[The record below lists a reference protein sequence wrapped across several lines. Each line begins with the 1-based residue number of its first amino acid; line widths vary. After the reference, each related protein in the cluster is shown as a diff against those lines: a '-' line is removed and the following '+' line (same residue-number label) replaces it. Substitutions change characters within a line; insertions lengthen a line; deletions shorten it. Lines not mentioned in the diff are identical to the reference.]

1 MRSSRP
7 QSYSKFMNNTF
18 NDFQFNFSKTST
30 GFYKPNINRINNF
43 PRNFRIF
50 SSNASV
56 PKFKEKLFSLRDI
69 NDKITDSRGTSLPI
83 QYKRLTE
90 EENKRQFGFLYRE
103 EQNQNLALIKN
114 FLNNM
119 NMSKYKIKK
128 ENKENKEIKES
139 KENKEDKEGKE
150 SKTKEKKLE
159 IKIEHSNKEKEKNKT
174 EMKTTEINSRI
185 KKNKSEE
192 SKTKIK
198 VKNRNDLWLP
208 KGYPEYELLVENPK
222 LLKQYLKNN
231 YFANHLPEF
240 TLNNIRE
247 KASESDIFFKKPI
260 TFKESLY
267 NKKIKPNNYNSSDIF
282 HQKYNIENLAK
293 CSEKYLF
300 KEKPKDKYYITRESE
315 SRWSPKTPFLGF
327 MNSPSTEYNILNP
340 SKKNTIGYTR
350 DKITTEINEY
360 KKKIIEEKKV
370 DRKISKS
377 VNYMNPIYRQKGIG
391 EFIDITR
398 NGGNNVGKD
407 FLGFYSR
414 NDKCFRKN
422 NDVGSTF
429 YDSYLFYK
437 DICEK
442 PFTLTPTLKMN

>member
-1 MRSSRP
+1 M
-7 QSYSKFMNNTF
+7 Y
-18 NDFQFNFSKTST
+18 
-30 GFYKPNINRINNF
+30 
-43 PRNFRIF
+43 
-50 SSNASV
+50 
-56 PKFKEKLFSLRDI
+56 
-69 NDKITDSRGTSLPI
+69 
-83 QYKRLTE
+83 
-90 EENKRQFGFLYRE
+90 NKR
-103 EQNQNLALIKN
+103 
-114 FLNNM
+114 
-119 NMSKYKIKK
+119 
-128 ENKENKEIKES
+128 
-139 KENKEDKEGKE
+139 
-150 SKTKEKKLE
+150 
-159 IKIEHSNKEKEKNKT
+159 
-174 EMKTTEINSRI
+174 
-185 KKNKSEE
+185 
-192 SKTKIK
+192 
-198 VKNRNDLWLP
+198 
-208 KGYPEYELLVENPK
+208 
-222 LLKQYLKNN
+222 
-231 YFANHLPEF
+231 
-240 TLNNIRE
+240 
-247 KASESDIFFKKPI
+247 
-260 TFKESLY
+260 
-267 NKKIKPNNYNSSDIF
+267 IKPNNYNSSDIF

-327 MNSPSTEYNILNP
+327 MNSPSTENNILNP

-360 KKKIIEEKKV
+360 KKKIIEEKKM

-422 NDVGSTF
+422 NDVGATF

>member
-1 MRSSRP
+1 
-7 QSYSKFMNNTF
+7 MNRT
-18 NDFQFNFSKTST
+18 
-30 GFYKPNINRINNF
+30 NNF
-43 PRNFRIF
+43 PKNFRIF
-50 SSNASV
+50 SSNVSV
-56 PKFKEKLFSLRDI
+56 PKFKEKLFSLLDV
-69 NDKITDSRGTSLPI
+69 NDKVTDSRGTSLPI

-128 ENKENKEIKES
+128 DKEDKEKKENKEN
-139 KENKEDKEGKE
+139 
-150 SKTKEKKLE
+150 KTKEKKLE
-159 IKIEHSNKEKEKNKT
+159 IKIEHSNKEKEKIKI
-174 EMKTTEINSRI
+174 KSAEINSRI
-185 KKNKSEE
+185 KNNKSEE

-208 KGYPEYELLVENPK
+208 KGYPEYELLVQNPK
-222 LLKQYLKNN
+222 LLKKYLKNN

-240 TLNNIRE
+240 TLTNIRQ
-247 KASESDIFFKKPI
+247 KQNESDIFFKNPI

-267 NKKIKPNNYNSSDIF
+267 NKRIKPNNYNSSDIF
-282 HQKYNIENLAK
+282 HLKYSIENLAK

-315 SRWSPKTPFLGF
+315 SKWSPKTPFLGF

-350 DKITTEINEY
+350 EKIVTEINSY
-360 KKKIIEEKKV
+360 KDKIIEDKKL

-407 FLGFYSR
+407 FLGFYNR

-422 NDVGSTF
+422 NEVGATF

>member
-1 MRSSRP
+1 MRNSRP
-7 QSYSKFMNNTF
+7 QSYHKFGNNTF

-30 GFYKPNINRINNF
+30 GFYKPNMNRTNNF
-43 PRNFRIF
+43 PKNFRIF
-50 SSNASV
+50 SSNVSV
-56 PKFKEKLFSLRDI
+56 PKFKEKLFSLLDV
-69 NDKITDSRGTSLPI
+69 NDKVTDSRGTSLPI

-128 ENKENKEIKES
+128 DNKENKKDKENAEIKE
-139 KENKEDKEGKE
+139 G
-150 SKTKEKKLE
+150 KTKEKKLE
-159 IKIEHSNKEKEKNKT
+159 IKIEHSNKEKEKIKI
-174 EMKTTEINSRI
+174 KSAEINSRI
-185 KKNKSEE
+185 KNNKSEE

-208 KGYPEYELLVENPK
+208 KGYPEYELLVQNPK
-222 LLKQYLKNN
+222 LLKKYLKNN
-231 YFANHLPEF
+231 YFANHIPEF
-240 TLNNIRE
+240 TLTNIRQ
-247 KASESDIFFKKPI
+247 KQNESDIFFKNPI

-267 NKKIKPNNYNSSDIF
+267 NKRIKPNNYNSSDIF
-282 HQKYNIENLAK
+282 HLKYSIENLAK

-315 SRWSPKTPFLGF
+315 SKWSPKTPFLGF

-350 DKITTEINEY
+350 EKIVTEINSY
-360 KKKIIEEKKV
+360 KDKIIEDKKL

-407 FLGFYSR
+407 FLGFYNR
-414 NDKCFRKN
+414 NDKCFSKN
-422 NDVGSTF
+422 NEVGATF

>member
-1 MRSSRP
+1 MRNSRP
-7 QSYSKFMNNTF
+7 QSYHKFGNNTF

-30 GFYKPNINRINNF
+30 GFYKPNMNRTNNF
-43 PRNFRIF
+43 PKNFRIF
-50 SSNASV
+50 SSNVSV
-56 PKFKEKLFSLRDI
+56 PKFKEKLFSLLDV
-69 NDKITDSRGTSLPI
+69 NDKVTDSRGTSLPI

-128 ENKENKEIKES
+128 DNKVKKEEKKKKENKEN
-139 KENKEDKEGKE
+139 
-150 SKTKEKKLE
+150 KTKEKKLE
-159 IKIEHSNKEKEKNKT
+159 IKIEHSNKEKEKIKI
-174 EMKTTEINSRI
+174 KSTEINSSRI
-185 KKNKSEE
+185 KNNKSEE

-208 KGYPEYELLVENPK
+208 KGYPEYELLVQNPK
-222 LLKQYLKNN
+222 LLKKYLKNN

-240 TLNNIRE
+240 TLTNIRQ
-247 KASESDIFFKKPI
+247 KQNESDIFFKNPI

-267 NKKIKPNNYNSSDIF
+267 NKRIKPNNYNSSDIF
-282 HQKYNIENLAK
+282 HLKYSIENLAK

-315 SRWSPKTPFLGF
+315 SKWSPKTPFLGF

-350 DKITTEINEY
+350 EKIVTEINSY
-360 KKKIIEEKKV
+360 KDKIIEDKKL

-407 FLGFYSR
+407 FLGFYNR

-422 NDVGSTF
+422 NEVGATF